1 MAVIARDPEGA
12 SRERYDLIIIG
23 GGIHGAMLLLEA
35 GRRGLR
41 SLLVERGDFGGETS
55 FQSLRI
61 VHGGL
66 RYLQALDLPRF
77 FESVRERRWF
87 LRTFPELVTPLPCLM
102 PLYGDGLRR
111 RGVLGAALFANDLLS
126 LHRNHGV
133 GLDRKVR
140 RGRLISAAE
149 VRSRFPDVDGS
160 GLRGAALWY
169 DARMPDSQRLLME
182 TLRWACA
189 LGGRA
194 LNYVEAQGLCAAD
207 GAVSGISAIDTETGL
222 DHRYHASVVVNATGP
237 WSRGLAAR
245 FDRDAPELFRPS
257 LAWNVWFA
265 RPAPSDCA
273 LALTARDKRGAR
285 TYFLHPWKGRLLAGT
300 GHGPWRGDVEQPR
313 PSEAELDEFLA
324 DLNTAVPGWSLRRAE
339 VVRVFAGL
347 LPARREGD
355 ATLAVRPV
363 IRDHGMQGGP
373 EGLFSVSGVKFTTSR
388 LCAEKTLECIARRF
402 PPKDREKL
410 RPRSHARAR
419 PAPQEGW
426 QLDAGELRAGPNAE
440 SDPGTHG
447 GVPLR
452 WRKALSRLIADESVQ
467 HLDDLVFR
475 RTTLWEDPEGT
486 ASAAGE
492 LALLFGWGPSRAE
505 EERSRLSLRLATTS
519 TGAGAHIGRQPG
531 FAEAADPAIVL
542 EKKKA

>member
-12 SRERYDLIIIG
+12 SRDRYDLIIIG

-35 GRRGLR
+35 GQRGLR

-87 LRTFPELVTPLPCLM
+87 LRTFPELVTPLPCVM
-102 PLYGDGLRR
+102 PLYGEGLRR
-111 RGVLGAALFANDLLS
+111 RGVLGAALCANDLLS
-126 LHRNHGV
+126 LHRNRGV
-133 GLDRKVR
+133 GLDRR
-140 RGRLISAAE
+140 LPAGRLISAAE

-160 GLRGAALWY
+160 GLQGAALWY
-169 DARMPDSQRLLME
+169 DARIPDSQRLLME
-182 TLRWACA
+182 TLRWASA

-194 LNYVEAQGLCAAD
+194 LNYVEAQELYAA
-207 GAVSGISAIDTETGL
+207 GRGVSGISAIDTETGL

-237 WSRGLAAR
+237 WGRGLAAR

-273 LALTARDKRGAR
+273 LALTARDKKDAR

-300 GHGPWRGDVEQPR
+300 GHGPWRGEVEQPR
-313 PSEAELDEFLA
+313 PSEAQLDEFIA
-324 DLNTAVPGWSLRRAE
+324 DLNAAVPGWSLRRAE

-347 LPARREGD
+347 LPARGEGD
-355 ATLAVRPV
+355 ATLAIRPV
-363 IRDHGMQGGP
+363 IRDHGVQGGP

-402 PPKDREKL
+402 PPKNRDKR
-410 RPRSHARAR
+410 RPRSHAQAR
-419 PAPQEGW
+419 PALQEGW
-426 QLDAGELRAGPNAE
+426 QLEAGELRAD
-440 SDPGTHG
+440 SGTHG

-452 WRKALSRLIADESVQ
+452 WRKALSRIIAEESVQ

-486 ASAAGE
+486 VSAAGE
-492 LALLFGWGPSRAE
+492 LALLVRLGAE
-505 EERSRLSLRLATTS
+505 PRR
-519 TGAGAHIGRQPG
+519 AGAIPPEPSARHDVNGRRRSHR
-531 FAEAADPAIVL
+531 A
-542 EKKKA
+542 

>member
-1 MAVIARDPEGA
+1 MIARDPEGA
-12 SRERYDLIIIG
+12 SRDRYDLIIIG

-35 GRRGLR
+35 GQRGLR

-102 PLYGDGLRR
+102 PLYGEGLRR
-111 RGVLGAALFANDLLS
+111 RGVLGAALCANDLLS
-126 LHRNHGV
+126 LHRNRGV
-133 GLDRKVR
+133 GLDRR
-140 RGRLISAAE
+140 LPAGRLISAAE

-160 GLRGAALWY
+160 GLQGAALWY
-169 DARMPDSQRLLME
+169 DAHMPDSQRLLME

-194 LNYVEAQGLCAAD
+194 LNYVEAQELCAA
-207 GAVSGISAIDTETGL
+207 GRGVSGISAIDTETGL

-237 WSRGLAAR
+237 WGRGLAAR

-273 LALTARDKRGAR
+273 LALTARDKKAAR

-300 GHGPWRGDVEQPR
+300 GHGPWRGEVEQPR
-313 PSEAELDEFLA
+313 PSEAQLDEFIA
-324 DLNTAVPGWSLRRAE
+324 DLNAAVPGWSLRRAE

-347 LPARREGD
+347 LPARERG
-355 ATLAVRPV
+355 
-363 IRDHGMQGGP
+363 
-373 EGLFSVSGVKFTTSR
+373 
-388 LCAEKTLECIARRF
+388 RR
-402 PPKDREKL
+402 
-410 RPRSHARAR
+410 
-419 PAPQEGW
+419 
-426 QLDAGELRAGPNAE
+426 
-440 SDPGTHG
+440 DPGRSSCDPRPWCAGWAG
-447 GVPLR
+447 GFVQRLGGQVHDLSSVRGEDARVHRPSLSAQEQR
-452 WRKALSRLIADESVQ
+452 QTKAA
-467 HLDDLVFR
+467 FPC
-475 RTTLWEDPEGT
+475 TGATGP
-486 ASAAGE
+486 AG
-492 LALLFGWGPSRAE
+492 
-505 EERSRLSLRLATTS
+505 RLAARGRRVAGRPERKTPAKRLVEAHRRGV
-519 TGAGAHIGRQPG
+519 GAAPR
-531 FAEAADPAIVL
+531 
-542 EKKKA
+542 

>member
-1 MAVIARDPEGA
+1 MIARDPEGA

-23 GGIHGAMLLLEA
+23 GGIYGAMLLLEA

-41 SLLVERGDFGGETS
+41 TLLVERGDFGGETS

-102 PLYGDGLRR
+102 PLYGEGLRR
-111 RGVLGAALFANDLLS
+111 RGVLGAALCANDLLS
-126 LHRNHGV
+126 LHRNRGV
-133 GLDRKVR
+133 GLDRR
-140 RGRLISAAE
+140 LPAGRLISAADT
-149 VRSRFPDVDGS
+149 RSRFPEVDGS
-160 GLRGAALWY
+160 GLQGAALWY
-169 DARMPDSQRLLME
+169 DARMPDSQRLLIE
-182 TLRWACA
+182 TLRWASL

-194 LNYVEAQGLCAAD
+194 LNYVEAQALCAA
-207 GAVSGISAIDTETGL
+207 GRGVSGISAIDTETGL
-222 DHRYHASVVVNATGP
+222 EHRYHASVVVNATGP
-237 WSRGLAAR
+237 WGRGLAAR

-273 LALTARDKRGAR
+273 LALTARHQPMEKAAR

-313 PSEAELDEFLA
+313 PSEAELDEFIA
-324 DLNTAVPGWSLRRAE
+324 DLNAAVPGWSLRRAE

-347 LPARREGD
+347 LPVRGEGD

-363 IRDHGMQGGP
+363 IRDHGAQGGP

-388 LCAEKTLECIARRF
+388 LCAEKTIECIARRF
-402 PPKDREKL
+402 PPKDIEKT
-410 RPRSHARAR
+410 RPRSHAQAR
-419 PAPQEGW
+419 PALQEGW
-426 QLDAGELRAGPNAE
+426 QMEAGELRAGPNAE
-440 SDPGTHG
+440 SDAGTHG

-452 WRKALSRLIADESVQ
+452 WRNALSRLIAEESVQ

-505 EERSRLSLRLATTS
+505 QERSRLSLRIASTS
-519 TGAGAHIGRQPG
+519 TGAGAHIARQPG
-531 FAEAADPAIVL
+531 LAEVAAPAII
-542 EKKKA
+542 

>member
-1 MAVIARDPEGA
+1 VIARDPEGA
-12 SRERYDLIIIG
+12 SRDRYDLIIIG

-35 GRRGLR
+35 GQRGLR

-102 PLYGDGLRR
+102 PVYGEGLRR
-111 RGVLGAALFANDLLS
+111 RGVLGAALCANDLLS
-126 LHRNHGV
+126 LHRNRGV
-133 GLDRKVR
+133 GLDRR
-140 RGRLISAAE
+140 LPAGRLISAAE
-149 VRSRFPDVDGS
+149 VRSHFPDVDGS
-160 GLRGAALWY
+160 RLQGAALWY
-169 DARMPDSQRLLME
+169 DARVPDSQRLLME

-194 LNYVEAQGLCAAD
+194 LNYVEAQELFVAGR
-207 GAVSGISAIDTETGL
+207 GVSGISAIDTETGL
-222 DHRYHASVVVNATGP
+222 DHRYHASLVVNATGP
-237 WSRGLAAR
+237 WGRGLAAR

-273 LALTARDKRGAR
+273 LALTARDKKAAR

-300 GHGPWRGDVEQPR
+300 GHGPWRGEVEQPR
-313 PSEAELDEFLA
+313 PSEAELDEFIA
-324 DLNTAVPGWSLRRAE
+324 DLNAAMPGWSLRRAE

-347 LPARREGD
+347 LPARGEGD

-363 IRDHGMQGGP
+363 IRDHGVHGGP

-402 PPKDREKL
+402 PPKNREKL
-410 RPRSHARAR
+410 TPRSHAPAR
-419 PAPQEGW
+419 PAVQQGW
-426 QLDAGELRAGPNAE
+426 HLEADELRAGPNAR
-440 SDPGTHG
+440 
-447 GVPLR
+447 LR
-452 WRKALSRLIADESVQ
+452 RNALSRLIAEESVQ

-505 EERSRLSLRLATTS
+505 QERSRLSLRLATMC
-519 TGAGAHIGRQPG
+519 APVGRRPG
-531 FAEAADPAIVL
+531 FAEVADPAIVL
-542 EKKKA
+542 REKKA